1 METST
6 SQEIDA
12 TKVSVPKHF
21 GHSKVRKSKPG
32 LSGSTSRNAIISPH
46 FAQRGL
52 LITFT
57 NTAYPPIVSCT
68 VERALRKS
76 CVLKVTD
83 VWKSGRLRSNTS
95 DFFGK

>member
-1 METST
+1 METSA

-12 TKVSVPKHF
+12 TRVSVPKHF

-32 LSGSTSRNAIISPH
+32 RSGSTSRNAIISSH

-76 CVLKVTD
+76 FVLKVTD
-83 VWKSGRLRSNTS
+83 VRKSGRLRSNTS